1 MWLQNDN
8 LLVVNIHFMNFTYN
22 LCSVSFIKTFFR
34 CFKCFF
40 MMLEKIKISL
50 RYTRQKTSLYSIKIM
65 FIIVWNITGAFMSS
79 KDMARN
85 SNFFHC
91 VLNAVF
97 RINNVSMWTCQY
109 SETRL
114 IFKSILIF
122 LIVFSSSWICD
133 NE

>member
-8 LLVVNIHFMNFTYN
+8 LLVVNIHFMSFAYN
-22 LCSVSFIKTFFR
+22 LCSVSFVKTFFR

-40 MMLEKIKISL
+40 MMLKKIKILL
-50 RYTRQKTSLYSIKIM
+50 RYTKQKTSLYSIKIM
-65 FIIVWNITGAFMSS
+65 FIIVWNVAGAFVSL
-79 KDMARN
+79 KDMTRN
-85 SNFFHC
+85 SNFSHC
-91 VLNAVF
+91 ILNAVF
-97 RINNVSMWTCQY
+97 ETDNVTMQTCQY

-122 LIVFSSSWICD
+122 LIIFSSSWICD